1 MAAQK
6 AFSADRQRIFMKLA
20 AFPKCFMDQLVVDHT
35 MTVFDWIEMAADL
48 PIDGLEMYGGFLESF
63 EPAYIERVRHAIER
77 RGLEMPMLCC
87 SPDFTSPDAGER
99 RRQIEIE
106 KKMIDGT
113 AALGGGFCRVLSG
126 QRRPEVSRAQGVKW
140 VVECLWELTGYAAQ
154 KNVVLTLE
162 NHYKDNYWRHPEF
175 AQKSDVFIEILSAV
189 DSPWLG
195 AQFDPSNT
203 ILAGEDPIDLL
214 QKIKRRVVTMHASD
228 RRLKPGHTLEELQ
241 RVEDSVGYA
250 AILSHGVIGS
260 GLNDFP
266 KIFSILR
273 SAGFDGWV
281 SIEDGVNGFD
291 EIRKSAEF
299 LTPFIR
305 GS

>member
-1 MAAQK
+1 
-6 AFSADRQRIFMKLA
+6 MKLA

-48 PIDGLEMYGGFLESF
+48 PIHGLEMYSGFLESY
-63 EPAYIERVRHAIER
+63 ETAYLESVRREIEQ
-77 RGLEMPMLCC
+77 RGLEMPMFCC
-87 SPDFTSPDAGER
+87 SPDFTSPDAEER
-99 RRQIEIE
+99 RRQIENE
-106 KKMIDGT
+106 KKMIDAT
-113 AALGGGFCRVLSG
+113 ATLGGGFCRVLSG
-126 QRRPEVSRAQGVKW
+126 QRRPEVSRAQGVQW
-140 VVECLWELTGYAAQ
+140 VVECLQELIEYAART
-154 KNVVLTLE
+154 NVVLTLE
-162 NHYKDNYWRHPEF
+162 NHYKDNYWSHPEF
-175 AQKSDVFIEILSAV
+175 AQKSDVFIEILNKV
-189 DSPWLG
+189 ESPWLG

-214 QKIKRRVVTMHASD
+214 QKIKGRVTTMHASD

-260 GLNDFP
+260 GLNDFQ

-273 SAGFDGWV
+273 GVGFDGWV